1 MLREEGRSMKRKRTR
16 RLSKRQRR
24 VLVEATTSDGCHAK
38 LALDIQPPLHSGDRI
53 TLSGKVSLDANHS
66 IVRLTSPKPR
76 RTSALP
82 APLPSSQKNPEL
94 WYEERVAH

>member
-1 MLREEGRSMKRKRTR
+1 MKRKRTR

-53 TLSGKVSLDANHS
+53 TLSGKGLAGREPLDRE
-66 IVRLTSPKPR
+66 VD
-76 RTSALP
+76 
-82 APLPSSQKNPEL
+82 
-94 WYEERVAH
+94 VAEA